1 MMKLDKRSTQPLY
14 AQLKELLNE
23 RIRQGTYQPG
33 QQIPSELMLCEE
45 LALSRPTVRQAIAE
59 LVTEGILVI
68 VKGKGT
74 FVASDPE
81 RIELKGFN
89 AFAFSFLSARD
100 LEGLDDLEIT
110 MLDGTSELSRSAGSP
125 GAAVSPPCW
134 SVKWQLENDGQVFA
148 LCQSLIPVAMFP
160 ELGDDLRHNRRM
172 IEITANKY
180 AYLPQKASCRILVRP
195 AGSDE
200 ARQLDIARNSPVL
213 VVTSRLTSRSGNVCE
228 SVTAILRADLVTL
241 GLDAGRS

>member
-1 MMKLDKRSTQPLY
+1 MTYPYEEVEKMKLDKRSTQPLY

-23 RIRQGTYQPG
+23 RIRQGVYQPG
-33 QQIPSELMLCEE
+33 QQIPSELALCEE
-45 LALSRPTVRQAIAE
+45 LNLSRPTVRQAISE

-74 FVASDPE
+74 FVASEAE

-89 AFAFSFLSARD
+89 AFAFSFLSARELD
-100 LEGLDDLEIT
+100 GLDDLSIST
-110 MLDGTSELSRSAGSP
+110 MESN
-125 GAAVSPPCW
+125 PPCW
-134 SVKWQLENDGQVFA
+134 TIKWQLENDGQIFA
-148 LCQSLIPVAMFP
+148 ICQSVIPVAMFP
-160 ELGDDLRHNRRM
+160 ELAEDIRHNRRM

-195 AGSDE
+195 AATEE

-213 VVTSRLTSRSGNVCE
+213 VASSRLTSRSGNICE
-228 SVTAILRADLVTL
+228 TVTAIMRADLVTL

>member
-23 RIRQGTYQPG
+23 RIRLGTYQPG
-33 QQIPSELMLCEE
+33 QQIPSELALCEE
-45 LALSRPTVRQAIAE
+45 LTLSRPTVRQAIAE

-74 FVASDPE
+74 FVAAEPE
-81 RIELKGFN
+81 RIDLKGFN

-100 LEGLDDLEIT
+100 LEGLSQLTVSSVEGNADTDRIF
-110 MLDGTSELSRSAGSP
+110 
-125 GAAVSPPCW
+125 GAAGGTGHTGYW
-134 SVKWQLENDGQVFA
+134 SIQWQLEDDDQVFA
-148 LCQSLIPVAMFP
+148 ICTSLIPVSMFS
-160 ELGDDLRHNRRM
+160 ELGSDLQRNRRM

-180 AYLPQKASCRILVRP
+180 AYLPQKASCKILVRP
-195 AGSDE
+195 AIGEE
-200 ARQLDIARNSPVL
+200 ARQLDIARNASVL
-213 VVTSRLTSRSGNVCE
+213 VATSRLTSRSGNVCE
-228 SVTAILRADLVTL
+228 SVTAVLRADLVTL

>member
-1 MMKLDKRSTQPLY
+1 MKLDKRSTQPLY

-23 RIRQGTYQPG
+23 RIRQGVYQPG
-33 QQIPSELMLCEE
+33 QQIPSELALCEE
-45 LALSRPTVRQAIAE
+45 LTLSRPTVRQAISE

-74 FVASDPE
+74 FVASEAE

-89 AFAFSFLSARD
+89 AFAFSFLSARELD
-100 LEGLDDLEIT
+100 GLDDLSISTLE
-110 MLDGTSELSRSAGSP
+110 GN
-125 GAAVSPPCW
+125 PPCW
-134 SVKWQLENDGQVFA
+134 SIKWQLENDGQIFA
-148 LCQSLIPVAMFP
+148 ICQSVIPVAMFP
-160 ELGDDLRHNRRM
+160 DLADDIRHNRRM

-195 AGSDE
+195 ASTEE

-213 VVTSRLTSRSGNVCE
+213 VASSRLTSRSGNICE
-228 SVTAILRADLVTL
+228 SVTAIMRADLVTL

>member
-1 MMKLDKRSTQPLY
+1 MKLDKRSTQPLY

-23 RIRQGTYQPG
+23 RIRQGIYQPG

-45 LALSRPTVRQAIAE
+45 LSLSRPTVRQAIAE

-68 VKGKGT
+68 AKGKGT
-74 FVASDPE
+74 FVASEPE

-100 LEGLDDLEIT
+100 LDGLDDLSVV
-110 MLDGTSELSRSAGSP
+110 MLDGNPDMTRIF
-125 GAAVSPPCW
+125 GASGAVANPPCW
-134 SVKWQLENDGQVFA
+134 SLNWQLESDGQTFA
-148 LCQSLIPVAMFP
+148 ICQSLIPVSMFP
-160 ELGDDLRHNRRM
+160 ELADDLRHKRRM

-195 AGSDE
+195 AVSEE
-200 ARQLDIARNSPVL
+200 ARLLDIARNSPVL
-213 VVTSRLTSRSGNVCE
+213 VATSKLTSRSGNVCE
-228 SVTAILRADLVTL
+228 SVTAIMRADLVTL